1 MYLAKKL
8 INFFFK
14 NKIKNIFRIKNKND
28 VYKNLIKEKI
38 NSIIMDLSYFKNIK
52 SGKIFKIKKFYKDKN
67 IYLIS
72 FDDPR
77 HKILSDISIIPYDYD
92 LDKLKIINK
101 NNKLFLGRE
110 YFLFSNQVKKLSLKK
125 KKINKKVKKVLIS
138 VSGTDFKNIGNNVL
152 KLLNLTDIKF
162 TIVQGKKSNT
172 VKTKQINS
180 KNIKYLNYTNNL
192 PELIYKQMWL

>member
-1 MYLAKKL
+1 MKKKIAFRVDISSKIGSGHFQRLKILEQLLIKKNIYWFVSGEKKL

-14 NKIKNIFRIKNKND
+14 NKIKNIFRIRNEND

-52 SGKIFKIKKFYKDKN
+52 SGKILKIQKFYKDKN

-125 KKINKKVKKVLIS
+125 RK
-138 VSGTDFKNIGNNVL
+138 
-152 KLLNLTDIKF
+152 
-162 TIVQGKKSNT
+162 
-172 VKTKQINS
+172 
-180 KNIKYLNYTNNL
+180 
-192 PELIYKQMWL
+192 